1 MKVIFE
7 ELGFETSLEYLIN
20 GLSLDMD
27 EVKQAL
33 KVSYY
38 ENNSVIIEECNDDL
52 VGRSCKDNFNKGI
65 GWAPTKC
72 TGYIKDYNLNWEET
86 MGIISCVTD
95 IEFLLVV
102 KDIMRGYPTSIPSL
116 SEPVFYTRF
125 CLEFDWNG
133 VDTETLSSSTDGKE
147 YTPSFPSI
155 VFKEQKVLTKK
166 QFEEYIKIADE
177 LTYEDENQEIWFVK
191 KKDFQIKG
199 WWWFIRDIAKLN
211 LSRS

>member
-7 ELGFETSLEYLIN
+7 ELGIETTLEDLIN
-20 GLSLDMD
+20 GLDLDMD

-38 ENNSVIIEECNDDL
+38 EDHYVMIEKVDDYLDGVVNVNNM
-52 VGRSCKDNFNKGI
+52 
-65 GWAPTKC
+65 
-72 TGYIKDYNLNWEET
+72 NWEDA
-86 MGIISCVTD
+86 MGTINCITD

-116 SEPVFYTRF
+116 SEPVIYTRF
-125 CLEFDWNG
+125 CLELDSDG

-155 VFKEQKVLTKK
+155 VFKEYKVLTKK
-166 QFEEYIKIADE
+166 QFEEYTKIADE
-177 LTYEDENQEIWFVK
+177 LTYEPEDQEIWFVK
-191 KKDFQIKG
+191 KKDFQTKG
-199 WWWFIRDIAKLN
+199 WWWFIRDIAKL
-211 LSRS
+211 